1 MPKTA
6 GEITQAGVRRRRN
19 RQPTMSGS
27 GDSTVIK
34 YSALGGTLVNNVAVG
49 GTVHSRW
56 YVPGLAAGLPQSAGP
71 AIVGSYSTGKFLP
84 GTRIKWEPSVSF
96 TTSGRVLVG
105 FTDNPEV
112 ISTFQGLIDNYVSAP
127 IPANF
132 IPYLNAVRGLG
143 SVVSFPVWQETMINF
158 PTRLR
163 RKRFDVNRT
172 VTADPDIIDRSAQTA
187 MFVVVD
193 GVTES
198 TVGLGSF
205 WYHDIVD
212 AEGVQPVVT

>member
-1 MPKTA
+1 MPKSA
-6 GEITQAGVRRRRN
+6 ADITQAGVRRRRN
-19 RQPTMSGS
+19 RQPTMNSA
-27 GDSTVIK
+27 GDNTVIK
-34 YSALGGTLVNNVAVG
+34 YSALGGTLVNNTAVG

-56 YVPGLAAGLPQSAGP
+56 YVPGLAAGLPSSAGP
-71 AIVGSYSTGKFLP
+71 TIVGSYSTGKFLP

-112 ISTFQGLIDNYVSAP
+112 ISTFQLLIDAYISSPV
-127 IPANF
+127 PANF
-132 IPYLNAVRGLG
+132 VPYVNAVRGLG
-143 SVVSFPVWQETMINF
+143 SVMSFPVWQETMINF
-158 PTRLR
+158 PTKLR

-172 VTADPDIIDRSAQTA
+172 VTSDPDVIDRSAQTA
-187 MFVVVD
+187 MFVAVD
-193 GVTES
+193 GVTDA

-205 WYHDIVD
+205 WYHDVVD